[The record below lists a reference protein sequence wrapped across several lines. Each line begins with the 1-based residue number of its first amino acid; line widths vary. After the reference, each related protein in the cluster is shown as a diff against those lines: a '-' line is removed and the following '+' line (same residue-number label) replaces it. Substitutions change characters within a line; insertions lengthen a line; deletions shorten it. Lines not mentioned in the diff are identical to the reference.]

1 MKSKLL
7 VLLAG
12 SVFLLTAC
20 ATPEE
25 ETGETTSDD
34 SQTELTAEE
43 TTSTSRQLSDEYYRS
58 LITDGQYQPG
68 VNRGASLGTNS
79 NYNLKAFETG
89 LLEISQNHFPT
100 NDHLIQEGQY
110 LDGQTV
116 NTWLGRYTPVGEG
129 FDQYGNP
136 KTTEEGNENLEGLNP
151 QHNGSKLEDERTPIY
166 LNSILEQNFMVQ
178 TENGYSLSGISIGLA
193 MNTVDYYQK
202 EQYGASFETDISEEE
217 LIQQGKEMADKIVER
232 IRQMEGLEEIPIV
245 VGIFK
250 QTPQDSLA
258 GGTYV
263 TEGVSENGS
272 NSVGSWSNLSMKK
285 LIFPL
290 EGGESTESNSF
301 QNFKSEVESF
311 FPNLSGVTAEATY
324 IDDTLVKMKV
334 DMVTQFYGE
343 TEVIAFTQH
352 VYDQAVKFL
361 PPNIP
366 IEVSI
371 SSINGM
377 EAFLARETGETE
389 FYTHIFD

>member
-7 VLLAG
+7 VLLTG
-12 SVFLLTAC
+12 SIILLTAC
-20 ATPEE
+20 ATPD
-25 ETGETTSDD
+25 ETGETTSDG
-34 SQTELTAEE
+34 SQTDLVAEE

-58 LITDGQYQPG
+58 LITDGEYKPS
-68 VNRGASLGTNS
+68 VNRGASFGTNS
-79 NYNLKAFETG
+79 SYNLKAFETG
-89 LLEISQNHFPT
+89 LLEISQNYFST
-100 NDHLIQEGQY
+100 DSHLIQEGQY
-110 LDGQTV
+110 LDSTIV
-116 NTWLGRYTPVGEG
+116 NTWLGRYTPSGEG
-129 FDQYGNP
+129 FDQYGDP
-136 KTTEEGNENLEGLNP
+136 KTTKEGSENLEGLNP
-151 QHNGSKLEDERTPIY
+151 QHNGSKIENERTPIY
-166 LNSILEQNFMVQ
+166 LKSILEQNFMVE

-202 EQYGASFETDISEEE
+202 EQYGANFETKINEEE
-217 LIQQGKEMADKIVER
+217 LIQQGKAMADKIIER
-232 IRQMEGLEEIPIV
+232 IRQMEGLEDIPIV

-263 TEGVSENGS
+263 AEGISENGS

-285 LIFPL
+285 LVFPL
-290 EGGESTESNSF
+290 EGGESTELNSF
-301 QNFKSEVESF
+301 QNFKAEVESF

-324 IDDTLVKMKV
+324 IDDTLVKMKI
-334 DMVTQFYGE
+334 DLVTQFYGE

-371 SSINGM
+371 SSMKGM
-377 EAFLARETGETE
+377 EAFLTRETGETE